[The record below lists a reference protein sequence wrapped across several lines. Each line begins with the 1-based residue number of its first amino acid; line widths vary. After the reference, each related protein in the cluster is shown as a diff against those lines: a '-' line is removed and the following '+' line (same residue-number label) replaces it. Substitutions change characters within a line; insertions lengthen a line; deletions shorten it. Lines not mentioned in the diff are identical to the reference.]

1 MLVTSTEK
9 STPPIGVPN
18 VETTPTAHAAASID
32 RLSVWSSSKASANS
46 GSFITKIE
54 RMAVRCTIGPS
65 RPIMYSAASA
75 AVSPTTLAPSTR
87 GVR

>member
-1 MLVTSTEK
+1 
-9 STPPIGVPN
+9 
-18 VETTPTAHAAASID
+18 
-32 RLSVWSSSKASANS
+32 
-46 GSFITKIE
+46 
-54 RMAVRCTIGPS
+54 MAVRCTIGPS